1 MKKVIFTFVLGLI
14 LASCGSNNTT
24 VINTSDSTVA
34 DSIAVADSSLTAT
47 DSTTSQIRSG
57 KDTMEVPVEIVK

>member
-1 MKKVIFTFVLGLI
+1 MKKVIFTFALGLV

-34 DSIAVADSSLTAT
+34 DSTAVADSAVTAV
-47 DSTTSQIRSG
+47 DSS
-57 KDTMEVPVEIVK
+57 VAEIKAAGDSVAK